1 MLFAYFCCSKNYIP
15 VTIRLRLLPPTL
27 LIVLLFQGFAAFAQP
42 HSWMPQPKPYTWM
55 FGLGWNAVDDDGRP
69 FCQPFDAPQSWH
81 LLPYPTRLN
90 VDRYLNRGFS
100 VEFTGAYNRYNGANL
115 VNGSTGLGG
124 TFISLDLNGKYSF
137 YNLLRTTWLDPY
149 VSLGFG
155 GTIRPSNFVPTLNSA
170 IGVNFWVYKNWGV
183 QLQTSAKFGI
193 TSNFYRTDANYLQHS
208 AGIVY
213 KIEPGTKKNK
223 SNDKPRHRWIRK
235 KKSYRDGGKD
245 GG

>member
-1 MLFAYFCCSKNYIP
+1 M
-15 VTIRLRLLPPTL
+15 TIKPKLLPPAL
-27 LIVLLFQGFAAFAQP
+27 FIVLLILCGSAFAQP
-42 HSWMPQPKPYTWM
+42 HDWMPKPKPYTWM

-81 LLPYPTRLN
+81 IRPYPTRLN
-90 VDRYLNRGFS
+90 VDRYLNKGFS

-137 YNLLRTTWLDPY
+137 YNLMSVNWFDPY

-155 GTIRPSNFVPTLNSA
+155 GTIRSAYPTTFVPTLNSA
-170 IGVNFWVYKNWGV
+170 IGANFWVYKNWGI

-193 TSNFYRTDANYLQHS
+193 KSDFYRTDANYLQHS

-213 KIEPGTKKNK
+213 KIEPGMKKNK
-223 SNDKPRHRWIRK
+223 SNDKRRYPWIRK
-235 KKSYRDGGKD
+235 KKSYRGGDNSNKN
-245 GG
+245 GR